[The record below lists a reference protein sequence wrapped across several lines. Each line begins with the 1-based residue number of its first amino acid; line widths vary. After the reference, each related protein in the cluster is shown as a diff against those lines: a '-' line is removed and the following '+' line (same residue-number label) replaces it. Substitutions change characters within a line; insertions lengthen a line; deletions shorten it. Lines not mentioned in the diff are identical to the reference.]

1 MDKDNVDSTSAD
13 GIGVLNV
20 NQTRTGTSTFT
31 GAVLASTTL
40 TVGVNDTG
48 YDVKFFGASSGAFME
63 WDESADE
70 LEIRGATA
78 AGPGKLLL
86 STGELTNVDAGI
98 LGRIDFQAPLD
109 SAGTDAIEVGAS
121 IWAEADA
128 TFSSSV
134 NTTDLVFA
142 AATSEAAAA
151 VMRMK
156 KESLSPN
163 TTNGMSLGTTALNWS
178 DLFLD
183 SGGVINFDSG
193 NVTVTHSSG
202 TLTVAG
208 NVAATDL
215 DGIIG
220 SNTAAAG
227 TFTTVN
233 FSSSVVAAN
242 AAGPSVLNEAATA
255 TNPTLV
261 PNKAELDTGIG
272 WAASDSVSVITGGTE
287 RMRVDATGN
296 RTMPTNC
303 AFYCESSEVA
313 NVTGDGTAYTMIFAT
328 ELYDKGS
335 DFSTS
340 TFTAPVA
347 GIYTLGC
354 VLNIS
359 GILSSHTDGRLHFP
373 ISTGGGSK
381 TFSVLIDDLG
391 TDDMGG
397 FMRATYTI
405 MAEMAASDTATLVLT
420 VSNGTKVVDVDG
432 GNSFYGMLMQ

>member
-1 MDKDNVDSTSAD
+1 
-13 GIGVLNV
+13 
-20 NQTRTGTSTFT
+20 
-31 GAVLASTTL
+31 
-40 TVGVNDTG
+40 
-48 YDVKFFGASSGAFME
+48 
-63 WDESADE
+63 
-70 LEIRGATA
+70 
-78 AGPGKLLL
+78 
-86 STGELTNVDAGI
+86 
-98 LGRIDFQAPLD
+98 
-109 SAGTDAIEVGAS
+109 
-121 IWAEADA
+121 
-128 TFSSSV
+128 
-134 NTTDLVFA
+134 
-142 AATSEAAAA
+142 
-151 VMRMK
+151 MK
-156 KESLSPN
+156 KGSLSPN
-163 TTNGMSLGTTALNWS
+163 TTDGMSLGTTALNWS

-183 SGGVINFDSG
+183 SGGVINFDGG

-303 AFYCESSEVA
+303 AFYCESSAVA

-359 GILSSHTDGRLHFP
+359 GILSSHTDGRLHFST
-373 ISTGGGSK
+373 STGGGK
-381 TFSVLIDDLG
+381 TFSVLIDDVG
-391 TDDMGG
+391 TDDMEGY
-397 FMRATYTI
+397 MRATYTI